1 MGQVFLFYLLSTI
14 LIISA
19 VAVILAK
26 NTVYSVLFLILTFLN
41 AAGLFLLLGAEFLA
55 MALVIVYVGA
65 IAVLFLFVVMMLDI
79 NLEKRHQGKRS
90 YKFIFLGILFI
101 GELGVVCWHWK
112 MPSPESLTL
121 KIPIS
126 YSMSNTH
133 AIGQV
138 LYTDYL
144 LIFQLAG
151 VILLIAMIGAIVLT
165 LQDRSRGRYQ
175 DPRKQL
181 LRSPAHTLELKKVDS
196 GAGVIL

>member
-1 MGQVFLFYLLSTI
+1 
-14 LIISA
+14 
-19 VAVILAK
+19 
-26 NTVYSVLFLILTFLN
+26 
-41 AAGLFLLLGAEFLA
+41 
-55 MALVIVYVGA
+55 
-65 IAVLFLFVVMMLDI
+65 
-79 NLEKRHQGKRS
+79 
-90 YKFIFLGILFI
+90 
-101 GELGVVCWHWK
+101 
-112 MPSPESLTL
+112 
-121 KIPIS
+121 
-126 YSMSNTH
+126 MSNTH

-181 LRSPAHTLELKKVDS
+181 LRAHTLELKKVDS